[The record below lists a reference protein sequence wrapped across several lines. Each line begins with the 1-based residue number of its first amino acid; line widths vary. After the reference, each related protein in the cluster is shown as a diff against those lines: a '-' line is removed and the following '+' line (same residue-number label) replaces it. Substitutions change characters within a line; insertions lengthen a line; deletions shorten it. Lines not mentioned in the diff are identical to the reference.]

1 MCGINITIFTANLTQ
16 RASTSTANNLGLSI
30 KDIQKAAGWSENSTF
45 YKFYNLPLLES
56 FGSEIADR
64 FKNN

>member
-1 MCGINITIFTANLTQ
+1 MCGINITIFNENLTQ
-16 RASTSTANNLGLSI
+16 TASTSTANNLGLSI
-30 KDIQKAAGWSENSTF
+30 KDIQKAAGWSENSTL